1 MIVNL
6 NAQGLQS
13 LEHICA
19 FLEGT
24 RNLGF
29 EVPFHNREATYDWVA
44 GSCAALATPAL
55 AGLIWTLSDFTGC
68 LSGAAGI
75 EPVAYP
81 FDLMEHS

>member
-1 MIVNL
+1 MNL

-13 LEHICA
+13 LEHIHA

-44 GSCAALATPAL
+44 GELCRFGYTRLGQADLDAI
-55 AGLIWTLSDFTGC
+55 GLYRTL
-68 LSGAAGI
+68 AAGI
-75 EPVAYP
+75 
-81 FDLMEHS
+81 